1 MKDCTSPGADSLWR
15 AAEANGKE
23 IDKENAQ
30 QRGMETG
37 KVTPAAAGSNARG
50 GFVAMTGSAK

>member
-1 MKDCTSPGADSLWR
+1 MKDCTSPGTDSLRR